1 MYLLENPVLQRELL
15 VNLRMGRSFILLLVY
30 QALLA
35 AVVFFAWPQENRL
48 EANATAARDLVNMF
62 FLGQYILSA
71 LMAPSFAAAAIT
83 GEKERKT
90 YEMLLASP
98 LKPSAISL
106 GKLMA
111 SLVHILLLIFA
122 SLPIVMLCLPLGG
135 VDYTEILAAYLGLL
149 LSVITFGMISIACSS
164 YFQRTAA
171 SLVASYLLILP
182 LALAAVLVWKGLE
195 GNGQLRLLLTLT
207 ALPAIAGV
215 ICTSLFLNTSARML
229 NPPDVGSEGKDVID
243 LEQEAEEVVGLVI
256 QRDQFPDRLF
266 APPKR
271 NDLMPDGANPI
282 YDKEIHS
289 EIFSQG
295 TLMLRL
301 VIQVSMFLAIPIMA
315 PCLFIFP
322 DQAAWYIGYVVVFN
336 MLVGPVFS
344 AGSVTSERE
353 RQTLDLLLTTTITP
367 WQILWGKLVA
377 GLRISSVLTL
387 FLAWPLLLACV
398 MVMYYWENIFAV
410 LAYAGIILTTCATT
424 AVLAMFC
431 SVIFRKTSMSL
442 MTSYMLILTLFCAPL
457 PLTFFVKQFV
467 DPMEQGS
474 RSTNSNSTRVIQ
486 REEGSIGTWIHNF
499 GISSPFAAAFSVP
512 LTSADG
518 VSSKDAVDPN
528 FPPNWT
534 FVGLYFAWSAGLIA
548 ILSALMIWLFNSRWR
563 VSQ

>member
-1 MYLLENPVLQRELL
+1 MYLFENPVLQRELL

-106 GKLMA
+106 GKLLA
-111 SLVHILLLIFA
+111 SLVHILLLIFG

-195 GNGQLRLLLTLT
+195 GNGQLRLMLTLT
-207 ALPAIAGV
+207 ALPAVAGI
-215 ICTSLFLNTSARML
+215 ICSSLFVNTSARML

-271 NDLMPDGANPI
+271 NDLMDDGANPV

-322 DQAAWYIGYVVVFN
+322 HMAGWYIGYVVIFN

-377 GLRISSVLTL
+377 SLRISSVLTL

-398 MVMYYWENIFAV
+398 MVMYYWENIVSV
-410 LAYAGIILTTCATT
+410 LAYALIILFTCATT
-424 AVLAMFC
+424 GILAMFC

-442 MTSYMLILTLFCAPL
+442 MTAYLLTLILFCGPL
-457 PLTFFVKQFV
+457 PLTFFVKAFV
-467 DPMEQGS
+467 DPIERTSGNNQS
-474 RSTNSNSTRVIQ
+474 VTRVVQ
-486 REEGSIGTWIHNF
+486 REEGSIGTWIQNF
-499 GISSPFAAAFSVP
+499 GITSPFAAAFSVP
-512 LTSADG
+512 LTAPENP
-518 VSSKDAVDPN
+518 SSSESIDPM
-528 FPPNWT
+528 FPPSWK
-534 FVGLYFAWSAGLIA
+534 FVGMYFAWSTALIAGL
-548 ILSALMIWLFNSRWR
+548 SVCMIWLFNTRWR